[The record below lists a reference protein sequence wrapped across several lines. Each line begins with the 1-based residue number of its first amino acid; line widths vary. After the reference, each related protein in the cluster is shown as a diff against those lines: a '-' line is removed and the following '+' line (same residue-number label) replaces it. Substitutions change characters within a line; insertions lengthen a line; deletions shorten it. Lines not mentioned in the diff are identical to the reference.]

1 MEESV
6 TDSTTTEKGAEIGA
20 HEAVASLRRAL
31 ADNAE
36 FYHASA
42 INCTHEA
49 VASMLRERA
58 SARTGFAHQLAE
70 ADSVQ
75 DEVAEPS
82 AATGEW
88 LAGLRRGLMAVTAA
102 LIIERDLTVE
112 YVLNE
117 CQEADR
123 RLLEQYRAALETED
137 LAAGMRR
144 QIEAQQAQIEAS
156 YTATGARLG
165 APATA
170 DSVVFG
176 IFPDTDDL
184 LGASDAL
191 RALGL
196 AEEQITIIG
205 TTGPVEKVLGD
216 RKRELAASGAGVSAI
231 GGSLLGGLLGLI
243 AGIGIVMLPGV
254 GAVLA
259 IGAVTTVIG
268 STAAGAG
275 IGAAQGAFLGMLVGW
290 GVGEEDTQRFTAAVS
305 QGETLLVAHVPSS
318 LEKEAAAIMRRHRAS
333 DVTIRVDEGIVDQS

>member
-1 MEESV
+1 MEDSV
-6 TDSTTTEKGAEIGA
+6 TNTTTGKGAEIGTQ
-20 HEAVASLRRAL
+20 EAVTSLRQAL
-31 ADNAE
+31 ADTAE

-42 INCTHEA
+42 INCAHEA

-58 SARTGFAHQLAE
+58 SVRTEFARQLAE
-70 ADSVQ
+70 ADSAQ
-75 DEVAEPS
+75 AEMAESS
-82 AATGEW
+82 ASAGEW
-88 LAGLRRGLMAVTAA
+88 LAGLRRGLTAVTAA

-123 RLLEQYRAALETED
+123 RLLEHYRTALEAEN
-137 LAAGMRR
+137 LAAGLRR
-144 QIEAQQAQIEAS
+144 QIEAQKAQIEAS

-165 APATA
+165 APVTA
-170 DSVVFG
+170 DSVIFG
-176 IFPDTDDL
+176 IFPDAADL
-184 LGASDAL
+184 LRASDAL

-196 AEEQITIIG
+196 EEEQITIIG
-205 TTGPVEKVLGD
+205 ATGPVEKVLGD

-259 IGAVTTVIG
+259 LGAVTTVIG

-305 QGETLLVAHVPSS
+305 QGEMLLVAHAPST
-318 LEKEAAAIMRRHRAS
+318 LEKEVAAIMRHHRAS
-333 DVTIRVDEGIVDQS
+333 DVTMRVDEGIEE